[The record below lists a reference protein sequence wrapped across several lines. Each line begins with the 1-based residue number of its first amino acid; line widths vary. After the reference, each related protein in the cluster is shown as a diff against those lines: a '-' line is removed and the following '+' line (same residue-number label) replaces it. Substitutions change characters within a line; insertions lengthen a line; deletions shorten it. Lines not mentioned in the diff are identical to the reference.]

1 VDEPGQILRK
11 LAIGDDALLHRV
23 LADARAGHPD
33 LSSLDA
39 KTHALVCVAA
49 LIAMDA
55 AEPSYLWAV
64 DAARAA
70 GASDEELVGCLLAAM
85 PVLGVARV
93 VCAAPKLGLA
103 LGYDVGAA
111 LEDADVAAG
120 HTGRR

>member
-1 VDEPGQILRK
+1 VDEPGQVLRK

-23 LADARAGHPD
+23 LADENAGHPCC
-33 LSSLDA
+33 SPLDA

-64 DAARAA
+64 EAARAA
-70 GASDEELVGCLLAAM
+70 GASDEELVGCLLAAL
-85 PVLGVARV
+85 PVLGIARV
-93 VCAAPKLGLA
+93 VCSAPKLGLA

-111 LEDADVAAG
+111 LERVDVAAG
-120 HTGRR
+120 

>member
-1 VDEPGQILRK
+1 MEEPAHVLRK

-23 LADARAGHPD
+23 LADEKSGHPAC
-33 LSSLDA
+33 SPLDA
-39 KTHALVCVAA
+39 KTHALVCVAV
-49 LIAMDA
+49 LIALNA
-55 AEPSYLWAV
+55 AAPSYLWAV

-70 GASDEELVGCLLAAM
+70 GASDEEVVGCLLAAL

-111 LEDADVAAG
+111 LEQADVLAG
-120 HTGRR
+120 

>member
-1 VDEPGQILRK
+1 MVPRRRCAL
-11 LAIGDDALLHRV
+11 LAIGDDALLQRV
-23 LADARAGHPD
+23 LADERAGHPCCAP
-33 LSSLDA
+33 LDA

-70 GASDEELVGCLLAAM
+70 GASDEELVGCLLAAV
-85 PVLGVARV
+85 PVLGIARV

-111 LEDADVAAG
+111 LEHPDVAAG
-120 HTGRR
+120 QARGL